1 MISALNKATGEVIE
15 LPAETLGEVTQTW
28 QTVQQ
33 YDTAITA
40 LKEQLKKKVRELADQ
55 EQIEEVNN
63 TIFRVTSV
71 QRMTYDKSV
80 LRRLLDEDTLDVFL
94 EVKKTAVDN
103 YLKEN
108 IDDLRDVATEI
119 RSSMVASGDPY
130 EVIKLEKL

>member
-15 LPAETLGEVTQTW
+15 LPADTLEEVTQAW

-33 YDTAITA
+33 YDKAITA